1 MHLTRALL
9 TLTHCAQMLLYLNED
24 TFKNEIGARLAV
36 EVRAAMRLGLTIVM
50 AHENDSDRGGCI
62 FGYFF
67 QTTPEDLINVGLYKK
82 IATAFHQ
89 EPLRP
94 ISHVMLAKEIGAVK
108 LEGGVS
114 GMRRSISRRLTS
126 RNRESR
132 ADEATEA
139 RRSLGSRPSTSVISA
154 TSATFC
160 SEMPPALHEDQIQQ
174 SEATAARRS
183 QGSRP
188 STSATVSSE
197 MPPSVADDQI
207 QQSGRSDGS
216 ERESVYEAQYADLER
231 EMTNA
236 LGEDD

>member
-114 GMRRSISRRLTS
+114 GMRRSISRRLS